1 MIVSQEGGD
10 CLHLAATSSNFFSV
24 NFCLLKGQ
32 SCGKRWKED
41 NSIDL
46 SFRDT
51 PIKAHP

>member
-32 SCGKRWKED
+32 SCEKRWKEG

-51 PIKAHP
+51 PTKEHP